1 MRVGKIRYFKSP
13 GPVNTDDVLA
23 AVNERLKEGDIRKVV
38 VASSTGATALRA
50 AELIDVPD
58 VRIFGVHFQSDR
70 WGKHAKPNE
79 EHLERAAELGVTF
92 IPDSP
97 KVSYLRDI
105 EGESADT
112 IRKFGQGTKVAA
124 EMVLMATQTGM
135 IDTGDVVIAM
145 GGTGRGADAA
155 IVCVAAPPSEIG
167 KLFIREILAKPLR

>member
-1 MRVGKIRYFKSP
+1 MRVGKVCYFESP
-13 GPVNTDDVLA
+13 GPVNTDGLLA
-23 AVNERLKEGDIRKVV
+23 AVNERLKEGDVRKVV

-58 VRIFGVHFQSDR
+58 VKIFGVHFQSDH
-70 WGKHAKPNE
+70 WGKHSKPNE
-79 EHLERAAELGVTF
+79 EHLERATELGVTF

-97 KVSYLRDI
+97 KVTYLRDI

-112 IRKFGQGTKVAA
+112 IRKFGQGIKVAA
-124 EMVLMATQTGM
+124 EVVLMATQTGM
-135 IDTGDVVIAM
+135 IDAGDIVIGV

-167 KLFIREILAKPLR
+167 KLFIREILAKPIR